1 MDEKT
6 EELRDIFLSVS
17 DEETVTESQTE
28 ARGSMTDSGGDV
40 DDRLQRVITEM
51 REEFS
56 FRNDLG
62 GDRLEDVVRL
72 FYDGRDDEE
81 IADTLDIDVE
91 TVFHARMDLHL
102 VRDDELRAAGIDE
115 RTIDHVRERYA
126 AGHEPGL
133 IAEELECAVET
144 VEHIWTVI
152 ETRNRARRVSNRY
165 RTAFEEILTD
175 ADLTVQFTAD
185 AHRDGL
191 DDATEGAEVDVD
203 F

>member
-17 DEETVTESQTE
+17 DEETVTESQTDE
-28 ARGSMTDSGGDV
+28 RGSMTDSDGDIG
-40 DDRLQRVITEM
+40 DRLRAVITEM

-56 FRNDLG
+56 FRTDL
-62 GDRLEDVVRL
+62 DVETLEEVIRL

-81 IADTLDIDVE
+81 IADALSIGNE
-91 TVFHARMDLHL
+91 TAFHARMDLHL
-102 VRDDELRAAGIDE
+102 VHDDELQADGIGKA
-115 RTIDHVRERYA
+115 TIDHVRERYA
-126 AGHEPGL
+126 AGHEPSM
-133 IAEELECAVET
+133 IADQLECDANA
-144 VEHIWTVI
+144 VEHIWMVI
-152 ETRNRARRVSNRY
+152 ETRNRARRVSHRY

-185 AHRDGL
+185 AHEDGL
-191 DDATEGAEVDVD
+191 DDATEGAEVDIE